1 MATPS
6 HRIRRITGDG
16 SDGWDL
22 FYRAKDLI
30 RQGIQVTELTI
41 GEHDVKTDPAILDAM
56 YGAARQGNTG
66 YASIPG
72 IPELRA
78 AVAERTQRLTGV
90 PTAPENVIITPGG
103 QAALFSA
110 HQLVADPGDRAL
122 HIDPYYPTYPGTIR
136 AAGLVPS
143 TVVARAEAGFEPVE
157 DDLMAAAPG
166 ARSILVNSPNNPTG
180 VIYSE
185 RTLQGLARVADAHDL
200 WVISDEVYDS
210 QVWDGRHISARAIPG
225 MADRTLVVGSLSK
238 SHAMTG
244 SRLGWVVGPADAM
257 DLLWDLSTVSNY
269 GIPGFIQ
276 EAGVF
281 ALAQGPQYEAGI
293 AAPFRRRREITQR
306 LLGAQNVVRA
316 APQRGAMYAMLDVR
330 ATGLSGEGFAVRL
343 LDEERIAVLP
353 GESFGTASAGHVRV
367 AMTVDDAAYEDA
379 LRRLLDLA
387 GRLVAG
393 RAQGAAHFPA
403 ELG

>member
-1 MATPS
+1 MAHPS
-6 HRIRRITGDG
+6 HRIRNITGDG

-30 RQGIQVTELTI
+30 RQGVAVTELTI

-56 YGAARQGNTG
+56 HGAAKAGATG

-78 AVAERTQRLTGV
+78 AVAERAQRLTGV
-90 PTAPENVIITPGG
+90 PTGPENVIVTPGG
-103 QAALFSA
+103 QAALFAA
-110 HQLVADPGDRAL
+110 HQFVGDPGERAL
-122 HIDPYYPTYPGTIR
+122 HVDPYYPTYPGTIR
-136 AAGLVPS
+136 AAGLVPVAV
-143 TVVARAEAGFEPVE
+143 TARAEAGFEPTEE
-157 DDLMAAAPG
+157 DLRAVGPG
-166 ARSILVNSPNNPTG
+166 ARSLLVNSPNNPTG
-180 VIYSE
+180 VIYSD
-185 RTLQGLARVADAHDL
+185 RTLEAIARVAAEHDL

-210 QVWDGRHISARAIPG
+210 QVWEGRHLSPRALPG
-225 MADRTLVVGSLSK
+225 MAERTLVVGSLSK

-244 SRLGWVVGPADAM
+244 SRLGWIIGPPEAA

-281 ALAQGPQYEAGI
+281 ALAQGPGYETGI
-293 AAPFRRRREITQR
+293 AEPFRRRREITQR
-306 LLGAQNVVRA
+306 LLSGQDVVRA

-330 ATGLSGEGFAVRL
+330 ATGLTGEGFAMRL

-353 GESFGTASAGHVRV
+353 GESFGQASAGHVRI
-367 AMTVDDAAYEDA
+367 AMTVEDRAYEDA
-379 LRRLLDLA
+379 LARIMVLA
-387 GRLVAG
+387 QRIA
-393 RAQGAAHFPA
+393 AQRAHFPA
-403 ELG
+403 EIG